1 MIDFLQWAGC
11 ITGVAGASLLALNT
25 KNSGW
30 GFVLFLVSNGF
41 WTAFGIQTNAPG
53 LGKKKLDGEI
63 VNQLAHQV
71 CDGRAVL
78 RAVDFQFLVPIDWH
92 LHIHAHHPRLV
103 FLRTSSAR
111 LFLGSWCF

>member
-53 LGKKKLDGEI
+53 LI
-63 VNQLAHQV
+63 TTQ
-71 CDGRAVL
+71 
-78 RAVDFQFLVPIDWH
+78 
-92 LHIHAHHPRLV
+92 LV
-103 FLRTSSAR
+103 FTATSVFGIYRWLVVAQK
-111 LFLGSWCF
+111 GTAKN